1 MDELFL
7 AKLPSIADV
16 GSGLSYVVL
25 CITNV
30 GYSNP
35 STEMNFGVVF
45 LLGKEGC
52 SRLPLAAGCLADSAV
67 LKEISRAQD

>member
-7 AKLPSIADV
+7 AKLISIADD

-30 GYSNP
+30 GYSSP
-35 STEMNFGVVF
+35 STEMNWVLCFCWKRRVVV
-45 LLGKEGC
+45 
-52 SRLPLAAGCLADSAV
+52 DSH
-67 LKEISRAQD
+67 